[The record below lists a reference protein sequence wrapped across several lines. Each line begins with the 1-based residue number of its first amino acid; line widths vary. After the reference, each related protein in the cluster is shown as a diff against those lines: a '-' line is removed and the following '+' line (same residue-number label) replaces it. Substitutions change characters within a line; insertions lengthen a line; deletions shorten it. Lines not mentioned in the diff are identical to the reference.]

1 MYKIRLC
8 GSHIYNCRLSG
19 KEFLKISRQSV
30 PGVHGGVILLPPLND
45 TPREIELSSNL
56 RRAGQRRSFQRSC
69 LAIVY
74 SVPAF
79 AALRQSLPAEK
90 SLPRSPPVTVYTI
103 AANPF
108 SRYKNIY
115 VLVPCHCEIIN
126 LYGRRLGVEVVMLFA
141 VERLS
146 ERSEDWP
153 TNNSSWK
160 LS

>member
-1 MYKIRLC
+1 FNIFSKVTIRQQENFSCKKIFLC
-8 GSHIYNCRLSG
+8 IKY
-19 KEFLKISRQSV
+19 
-30 PGVHGGVILLPPLND
+30 
-45 TPREIELSSNL
+45 
-56 RRAGQRRSFQRSC
+56 
-69 LAIVY
+69 
-74 SVPAF
+74 
-79 AALRQSLPAEK
+79 K
-90 SLPRSPPVTVYTI
+90 SLPRSPPVTIYTI

-108 SRYKNIY
+108 SRYKNID